1 VTIIPCGVTIIPSG
15 VTIKHPNNTHTTPQ
29 HITRSLTLARS
40 QGETPCNPRR
50 SAPMLNAPSP
60 LRHDTPHTLAAL
72 VCVVCCAFVPRPHFA
87 SVLHFNRC
95 LVVTS
100 SPPGFFDC
108 YRRQRRSNKTK
119 HNTNH
124 SLAYARSFVGET
136 PTPPAVPHQCSMLPL
151 HSGTTHHT
159 HSLLSCVWCVVPSFR
174 VRISHPCSTSI
185 GVWSWLR
192 HHQAFLTATAIRSAK
207 TKHQPTPKPPTKSLA
222 HARSPHPP
230 P

>member
-1 VTIIPCGVTIIPSG
+1 MTIIPCG

-50 SAPMLNAPSP
+50 SAPMLHAPTP

-108 YRRQRRSNKTK
+108 YRRQRRGRIRLPKLSGN
-119 HNTNH
+119 
-124 SLAYARSFVGET
+124 SRLSRWGGVPLPPLLRRVLAPCGMR
-136 PTPPAVPHQCSMLPL
+136 LP
-151 HSGTTHHT
+151 GP
-159 HSLLSCVWCVVPSFR
+159 W
-174 VRISHPCSTSI
+174 
-185 GVWSWLR
+185 G
-192 HHQAFLTATAIRSAK
+192 
-207 TKHQPTPKPPTKSLA
+207 
-222 HARSPHPP
+222 
-230 P
+230 

>member
-1 VTIIPCGVTIIPSG
+1 MTIIPCG

-50 SAPMLNAPSP
+50 SAPMLHAPTP
-60 LRHDTPHTLAAL
+60 LRHNTPHTLAAL

-136 PTPPAVPHQCSMLPL
+136 PTPPAVPQRCCVLPL
-151 HSGTTHHT
+151 HYGRVTNTCSRWSRVLVT
-159 HSLLSCVWCVVPSFR
+159 LPSFR
-174 VRISHPCSTSI
+174 VRTSHHCSTSI
-185 GVWSWLR
+185 GVWS
-192 HHQAFLTATAIRSAK
+192 
-207 TKHQPTPKPPTKSLA
+207 
-222 HARSPHPP
+222 
-230 P
+230 